1 MDLSTYINTD
11 IPGESS
17 DILEPRRPVG
27 VLRKTQLS
35 ALESLASLLLKEIEF
50 LKQSEYRT
58 RLLLQ
63 NDKRINLYEE
73 VQNFEK
79 GMIRS
84 ALIHAKKVK
93 KKAAVLL
100 GVKVTTL
107 NVKIKRYNITFDAS
121 ENAA

>member
-1 MDLSTYINTD
+1 MDLSTYINAG
-11 IPGESS
+11 IVGESA
-17 DILEPRRPVG
+17 DIHEPSRPAG

-50 LKQSEYRT
+50 LKQSEDRT

-63 NDKRINLYEE
+63 NDRRINLHDE

-84 ALIHAKKVK
+84 ALIHAKGVQ

-107 NVKIKRYNITFDAS
+107 NVKIKRYNITFDPS

>member
-1 MDLSTYINTD
+1 MDLSTYID
-11 IPGESS
+11 SEVVELS
-17 DILEPRRPVG
+17 DVLEPSRPVG
-27 VLRKTQLS
+27 ILRKTQLS

-50 LKQSEYRT
+50 LKQSEDRT

-84 ALIHAKKVK
+84 ALIHAKGVQKR
-93 KKAAVLL
+93 AAALL
-100 GVKVTTL
+100 GMKVTTL
-107 NVKIKRYNITFDAS
+107 NVKIKRYNITFEPS
-121 ENAA
+121 EKTA